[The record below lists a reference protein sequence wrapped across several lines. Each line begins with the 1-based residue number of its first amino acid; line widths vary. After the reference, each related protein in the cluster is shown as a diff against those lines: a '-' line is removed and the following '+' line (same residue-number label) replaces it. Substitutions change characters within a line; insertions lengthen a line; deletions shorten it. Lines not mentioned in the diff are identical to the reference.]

1 MVALFPGFCQDKSMY
16 FLSIRWVAT
25 SSLSVLHSKA
35 CLCNYSVIGR
45 VYRLQ
50 RIWLLFAFCMAIQV
64 SGFYM
69 SSVQALY
76 QGQYMVIGYSWIDSQ
91 SQMFLLE
98 GWATPLSND
107 VILVNTFSS

>member
-1 MVALFPGFCQDKSMY
+1 MVAFYPGFCCDKSMY

-35 CLCNYSVIGR
+35 CLCNYSVNGR
-45 VYRLQ
+45 VYRLK
-50 RIWLLFAFCMAIQV
+50 RVWLFFVFCMAIQE

-69 SSVQALY
+69 SSVQALH

-91 SQMFLLE
+91 SQMLLLE
-98 GWATPLSND
+98 GWAMPLSND
-107 VILVNTFSS
+107 VILVNTFSP